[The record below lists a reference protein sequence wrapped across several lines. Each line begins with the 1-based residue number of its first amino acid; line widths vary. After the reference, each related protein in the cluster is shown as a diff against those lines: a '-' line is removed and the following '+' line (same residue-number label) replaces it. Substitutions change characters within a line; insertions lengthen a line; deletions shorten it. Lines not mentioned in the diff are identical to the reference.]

1 MKTNTD
7 DIKKDL
13 YNWIGEDG
21 KLIDV
26 FESAI
31 KGVINNASEFINA
44 VFNNELETDFATEI
58 ENCEQKDVDDYDIW
72 YEYTSVYFISKVQK
86 NNGVNRL
93 IIKLKFVVDMNY
105 DDTGMDDKEYTETI
119 LDIESDDIKEIE
131 KYLSDLWE
139 NELKDLA

>member
-7 DIKKDL
+7 EIKKGL
-13 YNWIGEDG
+13 YDWIGEDG
-21 KLIDV
+21 KLIHV

-31 KGVINNASEFINA
+31 KDNIKDCSEFIDA

-58 ENCEQKDVDDYDIW
+58 ENSVQKDVDDYDIW
-72 YEYTSVYFISKVQK
+72 YEYTSVYFITELQK

-93 IIKLKFVVDMNY
+93 IIKLKFVVDRDY
-105 DDTGMDDKEYTETI
+105 DETGLSDDEYTNTI
-119 LDIESDDIKEIE
+119 LDIESEDIKEIE

-139 NELKDLA
+139 NELKDLV

>member
-7 DIKKDL
+7 EIKKGL
-13 YNWIGEDG
+13 YDWIGEDG

-31 KGVINNASEFINA
+31 KDNIKDCSEFIDA

-58 ENCEQKDVDDYDIW
+58 ENSVQKDVDDYDIW
-72 YEYTSVYFISKVQK
+72 YEYTSVYFITGLQK

-93 IIKLKFVVDMNY
+93 IIKLKFVVDRDY
-105 DDTGMDDKEYTETI
+105 DETGINDDEYTDTI
-119 LDIESDDIKEIE
+119 LDIESEDIKEIE

-139 NELKDLA
+139 NELKDLV

>member
-7 DIKKDL
+7 EIKKGL
-13 YNWIGEDG
+13 YDWIGEDG
-21 KLIDV
+21 KLIHV

-31 KGVINNASEFINA
+31 KDNIKDCSEFIDA

-58 ENCEQKDVDDYDIW
+58 ENCVQKDVDDYDIW
-72 YEYTSVYFISKVQK
+72 YEYTSVYFITGLQK

-93 IIKLKFVVDMNY
+93 IIKLKFVVDRNY
-105 DDTGMDDKEYTETI
+105 DETGLNDDEYTETI
-119 LDIESDDIKEIE
+119 LDIESEDIKEIE

-139 NELKDLA
+139 NELKDLV

>member
-7 DIKKDL
+7 EIKTGL
-13 YNWIGEDG
+13 YDWIGEDG
-21 KLIDV
+21 KLIHV

-31 KGVINNASEFINA
+31 KDNIKDCSEFIDA

-58 ENCEQKDVDDYDIW
+58 ENCVQKDVDDYDIW
-72 YEYTSVYFISKVQK
+72 YEYTSVYFITALQN

-93 IIKLKFVVDMNY
+93 IIKLKFVVDRDY
-105 DDTGMDDKEYTETI
+105 DETGISDDEYTETI

-139 NELKDLA
+139 NELKDLV

>member
-7 DIKKDL
+7 EIKKGL
-13 YNWIGEDG
+13 YDWIGEDG
-21 KLIDV
+21 KLIHV

-31 KGVINNASEFINA
+31 KDNIKNSSEFIDA

-72 YEYTSVYFISKVQK
+72 YEYTSVYFITALQK

-93 IIKLKFVVDMNY
+93 IIKLKFVVDRDY
-105 DDTGMDDKEYTETI
+105 DETGLNDDEYTDTI
-119 LDIESDDIKEIE
+119 LDIESEDIKEIE

>member
-7 DIKKDL
+7 EIKKGL
-13 YNWIGEDG
+13 YDWIGEDG
-21 KLIDV
+21 KLIHV

-31 KGVINNASEFINA
+31 KDNIKDCSEFIDA

-58 ENCEQKDVDDYDIW
+58 ENSVQKDVDDYDIW
-72 YEYTSVYFISKVQK
+72 YEYTSVYFITKLQK

-93 IIKLKFVVDMNY
+93 IIKLKFVVDRNY
-105 DDTGMDDKEYTETI
+105 DETGINDDEYTETI
-119 LDIESDDIKEIE
+119 LDIESEDIKEIE

-139 NELKDLA
+139 NELKDLV

>member
-7 DIKKDL
+7 EIKKGL
-13 YNWIGEDG
+13 YDWIGEDG
-21 KLIDV
+21 KLIHV

-31 KGVINNASEFINA
+31 KDNIKDCSEFIDA

-58 ENCEQKDVDDYDIW
+58 ENSVQKDVDDYDIW
-72 YEYTSVYFISKVQK
+72 YEYTSVYFITGLQK

-93 IIKLKFVVDMNY
+93 IIKLKFVVDRNY
-105 DDTGMDDKEYTETI
+105 DETGLNDDEYTDTI
-119 LDIESDDIKEIE
+119 LDIESEDIKEIE

-139 NELKDLA
+139 NELKDLV